1 MKLFNNQTRLL
12 TPAVSPDDRI
22 DRSEGTKTAASG
34 ASGRGSARTFGDAY
48 AAASAYYTPETVSY
62 TPLDRE
68 TLSGLIEAS
77 LRPAYD
83 QAIENRQRSTAAA
96 NANLDADAWS
106 RGIGQSSYVTDVK
119 SRNYQ
124 SEARDVGTLE
134 ASYGAALA
142 EQLFNALR
150 AQESLR
156 VEVDMFNAQQIDAA
170 KNRAYQAAAALY
182 KASTGSGGSKTAT
195 RSASPALSMQTAL
208 RSGLMDT
215 ALYDAIQTSEAED
228 AELYWKLLT
237 PEEREKLYTA
247 ETQEDARLIAEIEK
261 SVGVHGLQ
269 KLLREYPTA

>member
-1 MKLFNNQTRLL
+1 MKFFNNKTRLL
-12 TPAVSPDDRI
+12 TPAVSPDAAI
-22 DRSEGTKTAASG
+22 DRSTEAKAVTT
-34 ASGRGSARTFGDAY
+34 GRGATHSFDDAY

-68 TLSGLIEAS
+68 TLSGLIAES

-83 QAIENRQRSTAAA
+83 QAIENRQRSTAAV

-142 EQLFNALR
+142 QQLFNALS

-156 VEVDMFNAQQIDAA
+156 VEVDMFNAQQIDTA
-170 KNRAYQAAAALY
+170 KNRAYQAATALY
-182 KASTGSGGSKTAT
+182 KASSGSGSSKTAAQ
-195 RSASPALSMQTAL
+195 SASPAISMQAAL
-208 RSGLMDT
+208 RSGLYDV
-215 ALYDAIQTSEAED
+215 AAYDAIETSPAED

-237 PEEREKLYTA
+237 PEDREKLYNA
-247 ETQEDARLIAEIEK
+247 ETQEDARTLASIEK
-261 SVGVHGLQ
+261 SVGIHRLQ
-269 KLLREYPTA
+269 ELLREYPTA